1 MEAELAEARTALQ
14 AKDHDIEQ
22 LREKAKEATS
32 SALAIQSDLKE
43 HSQEMRALK
52 QELENSQLRAE
63 VDKMLAL
70 ENLQEEHQKDFVHEN
85 DQIDVERKHMAV
97 GSGVAGVA

>member
-1 MEAELAEARTALQ
+1 MEAELAEARTVLQ

-22 LREKAKEATS
+22 LHEKAKVATS
-32 SALAIQSDLKE
+32 SALTNQSDLNE
-43 HSQEMRALK
+43 QSQEVRALK

-70 ENLQEEHQKDFVHEN
+70 ENLQEEYQRILFMKMS
-85 DQIDVERKHMAV
+85 K
-97 GSGVAGVA
+97 